1 MNERMRR
8 YLPTLRRIHRMGEK
22 AKIDYVKKCD
32 RQFIDCVSECAKNV
46 LKGNVPL
53 TNPQMSKLRPR
64 RQDLRALSIK
74 KTSLAKKRK
83 IIQKGGFLSALLAP
97 ALSALAG
104 LLLK

>member
-1 MNERMRR
+1 MKRF
-8 YLPTLRRIHRMGEK
+8 LPTLRRIHRMGEK
-22 AKIDYVKKCD
+22 AKREYVKRCD

-53 TNPQMSKLRPR
+53 SNAQMSKLRPR
-64 RQDLRALSIK
+64 RQDLRALSV
-74 KTSLAKKRK
+74 KTSLTKKRK

-97 ALSALAG
+97 ALSVLAG

>member
-1 MNERMRR
+1 
-8 YLPTLRRIHRMGEK
+8 MGEK
-22 AKIDYVKKCD
+22 AKRQYVKRCN

-53 TNPQMSKLRPR
+53 SNAQMNKLRSR
-64 RQDLRALSIK
+64 RQDLRALSVK
-74 KTSLAKKRK
+74 KTSLTKKRK

-97 ALSALAG
+97 ALSVLAG